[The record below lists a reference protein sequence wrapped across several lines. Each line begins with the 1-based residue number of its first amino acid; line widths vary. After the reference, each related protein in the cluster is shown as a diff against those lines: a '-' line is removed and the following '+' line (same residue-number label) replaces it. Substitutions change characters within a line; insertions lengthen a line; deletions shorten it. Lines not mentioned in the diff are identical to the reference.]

1 MTRLIGFRWKRR
13 EAWSREV
20 LICPVSCA
28 ELCIAQ
34 SFVYFDKITYA
45 VRMPT
50 LRVFGSGGS
59 AGGSYPI
66 SFRTRQSSLLAA
78 MVLIVTDGESS

>member
-1 MTRLIGFRWKRR
+1 MLFVLNRLILCKTIQPDRPKTANAVDVNR
-13 EAWSREV
+13 
-20 LICPVSCA
+20 LIK
-28 ELCIAQ
+28 ETIQ
-34 SFVYFDKITYA
+34 
-45 VRMPT
+45 
-50 LRVFGSGGS
+50 LRVFGSGGL

>member
-1 MTRLIGFRWKRR
+1 MPSLSCGTLCSTVRTFAHLCVFVCYRHFVPL
-13 EAWSREV
+13 EV
-20 LICPVSCA
+20 LALASQDCYIVLISNG
-28 ELCIAQ
+28 I
-34 SFVYFDKITYA
+34 
-45 VRMPT
+45 
-50 LRVFGSGGS
+50 RVFGSGGL